1 VSRLSSRDGF
11 TEYQLRNNE
20 NCALTYFHW
29 LAQGPEP
36 VPYCKSDLG
45 KVWTCAAVVFGTED
59 VDGNFVELTHE
70 TRLPARASVSFLVRD
85 EGAAEIGVAFWSYTR
100 GQEVYVWNA
109 IDE

>member
-1 VSRLSSRDGF
+1 VQRQNGRTIGATPAVAPTCRDADLIVGSHAHRF
-11 TEYQLRNNE
+11 
-20 NCALTYFHW
+20 A
-29 LAQGPEP
+29 GS
-36 VPYCKSDLG
+36 KSDLG